1 VTSDRAASGLAR
13 HEFVALYE
21 RTHGAIFR
29 YGSRRV
35 GVDLA
40 EELTAS
46 TFAEAWAARWRYDAA
61 LSTPATW
68 VWSIATKLVNKHLRS
83 EARRIRALA
92 RFDYEPFAR
101 ESTEDSDRRLDAEK
115 QWSEVALKIAAL
127 EERDRDIL
135 FLFAWSDLSY
145 EEISEVL
152 GIPIG
157 TVKSRLSRARARIGG
172 PLKRAV
178 S

>member
-1 VTSDRAASGLAR
+1 
-13 HEFVALYE
+13 VALYE

-46 TFAEAWAARWRYDAA
+46 AFAEAWAARGRYDATLA
-61 LSTPATW
+61 TPATW
-68 VWSIATKLVNKHLRS
+68 VWSIATKLVSKHLRS
-83 EARRIRALA
+83 EARRMRAMA

-172 PLKRAV
+172 QLNRAV